1 MKRLG
6 CLLLFCLV
14 LRGYSLQTKKDDQ
27 FEVNKEGP
35 AIVKRT
41 AVVENN
47 NDEIVMVCTVR
58 NSTNSTS
65 CEEDTSGT
73 TWGTENE
80 ACNKTNGRLLIIYLY
95 M

>member
-1 MKRLG
+1 M
-6 CLLLFCLV
+6 LLFCLV
-14 LRGYSLQTKKDDQ
+14 LGGYSLQTKKDDQ

-47 NDEIVMVCTVR
+47 NEIVMVCTIGD
-58 NSTNSTS
+58 STNSTS
-65 CEEDTSGT
+65 CEEDNSGRI
-73 TWGTENE
+73 WGVSNQ
-80 ACNKTNGRLLIIYLY
+80 ACNGIGYE